1 MLPHDAAWA
10 TIYRVNY
17 VDVEAARWV
26 DTEWPGWIEVHL
38 READGTTTAIIE
50 KVPVL
55 LSDEGPATEPEI
67 PSQIDIPCDV
77 LGRDQDAAGCTSV
90 LVRLHVHIRDRH
102 GRSVFRVPDSD
113 VTGPR

>member
-1 MLPHDAAWA
+1 MLPHDAAPL

-17 VDVEAARWV
+17 VKVEAARWV
-26 DTEWPGWIEVHL
+26 DAEWPGWIEVQL

-77 LGRDQDAAGCTSV
+77 LERDQDAAGRMSV
-90 LVRLHVHIRDRH
+90 LVRLHFHIQDQH
-102 GRSVFRVPDSD
+102 GRSVFRVPESD
-113 VTGPR
+113 VAGPR